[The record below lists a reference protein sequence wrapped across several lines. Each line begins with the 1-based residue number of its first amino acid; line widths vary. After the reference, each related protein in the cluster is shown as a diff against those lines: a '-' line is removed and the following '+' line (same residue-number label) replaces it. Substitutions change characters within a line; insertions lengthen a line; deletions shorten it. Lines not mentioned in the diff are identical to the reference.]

1 MIQVCRLIPIWFQ
14 LTAARR
20 RLVVCLLIGITYI
33 KFQLTAARRRLVTQQ
48 LQGLPH
54 YKVSTHSRPKAAG
67 PAICW
72 IHCAADVSTH
82 SRPKAAGLHQQH
94 GAHVVEVS
102 THSRP
107 KAAGKS
113 WLAKKYGRLGFNSQP
128 PEGGW
133 QIFQADFGRRQTVST
148 HSRPKAAG
156 LQAINLTVIKHVSTH
171 SRPKAAGSAFAK
183 HRQ

>member
-133 QIFQADFGRRQTVST
+133 PLPRVMTLDNAVST

-156 LQAINLTVIKHVSTH
+156 HAITPV
-171 SRPKAAGSAFAK
+171 KAP
-183 HRQ
+183 